1 MEQLDYTL
9 LFRWFVGRN
18 PDDPIWVPS
27 VFSKNRERLIDG
39 TLLDAWASQK
49 RVQPK
54 DPAARPPSDDGDQKN
69 PTITFRWCT
78 SWMSGGIRS
87 CLRPRMP
94 SCGASNGRGC
104 TRRDFVGGAAHA
116 RRIRARLTPSAR
128 GGAGE
133 CSQHTLVQP
142 DVYVTP
148 LFDGR
153 RPSTDDERGHP
164 LLFIEVLSPGTA
176 RFDRVVKRERY
187 LRAGIEYWIVDLDS
201 RSFERWLPGED
212 RPTIHA
218 VELVWTPAGASA
230 PLVISLDP
238 FFTEVLGPV

>member
-18 PDDPIWVPS
+18 PDDPSWVPS

-54 DPAARPPSDDGDQKN
+54 DPAARPPSDDGDPKN
-69 PTITFRWCT
+69 PTITFRWWT

-87 CLRPRMP
+87 CTRPRMP

-104 TRRDFVGGAAHA
+104 TRRDLVGGAAHA

-133 CSQHTLVQP
+133 CSQPEPTADRGVCPAYEQP
-142 DVYVTP
+142 
-148 LFDGR
+148 GM
-153 RPSTDDERGHP
+153 G
-164 LLFIEVLSPGTA
+164 
-176 RFDRVVKRERY
+176 
-187 LRAGIEYWIVDLDS
+187 
-201 RSFERWLPGED
+201 D
-212 RPTIHA
+212 RPRKYAAI
-218 VELVWTPAGASA
+218 GKGDRSA
-230 PLVISLDP
+230 EGFGRECL
-238 FFTEVLGPV
+238 PVVCH